1 MSRLSPVG
9 GPAATGR
16 TGAGHL
22 AGDLT
27 RSYHDLVNN
36 AARAAPV
43 RHTIPLA
50 RRRYDWVLL
59 AFFAV
64 NLCFITYF
72 VDIEQLTVSN
82 AFHFQYPAWPP
93 PAVVDLVHSYGHHYD
108 PLLLARPAFWR
119 MTIWIDVI
127 WNGPFYLAAI
137 YAIVRGR
144 EWIRVPA
151 LVWTGSMTAVV
162 LVILAEE
169 YGGVHRSPHF
179 WVVLLLNLPWLAL
192 PVLTLIRMARAHPS
206 SELVPDG
213 PAGGTV
219 AARPGLGGPAGATG
233 QAEG

>member
-1 MSRLSPVG
+1 MND
-9 GPAATGR
+9 A
-16 TGAGHL
+16 
-22 AGDLT
+22 AGD
-27 RSYHDLVNN
+27 
-36 AARAAPV
+36 APGRRTV
-43 RHTIPLA
+43 PLA

-72 VDIEQLTVSN
+72 IDIEQLTVSN
-82 AFHFQYPAWPP
+82 AFHFHYPAWPP
-93 PAVVDLVHSYGHHYD
+93 PAIVDLVHSYGHHYD

-137 YAIVRGR
+137 YAIARGR

-169 YGGVHRSPHF
+169 YSGMHRAPHF

-192 PVLTLIRMARAHPS
+192 PVLTVIRMARAHPFT
-206 SELVPDG
+206 ELAARV
-213 PAGGTV
+213 PAGDATAGLAGPPG
-219 AARPGLGGPAGATG
+219 AAG
-233 QAEG
+233 QAEL